1 MSDPSRDLGG
11 TMLQVAFIGVLA
23 AGCFW
28 ILQPFLLP
36 MIWATAIVVATWP
49 LMLRVEAFLGG
60 RRGRVSRGLTVALN
74 R

>member
-1 MSDPSRDLGG
+1 MSDPSRDLAG
-11 TMLQVAFIGVLA
+11 TMLQVAFIGVLT

-49 LMLRVEAFLGG
+49 MMLVLSGTSGAD
-60 RRGRVSRGLTVALN
+60 AAWPWP
-74 R
+74 